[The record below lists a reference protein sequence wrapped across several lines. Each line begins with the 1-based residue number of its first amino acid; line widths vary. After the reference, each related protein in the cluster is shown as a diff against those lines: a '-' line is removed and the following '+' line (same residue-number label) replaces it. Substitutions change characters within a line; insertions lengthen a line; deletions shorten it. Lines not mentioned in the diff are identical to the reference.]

1 MIRFDVTVCTDI
13 MSLFRGEFGDKEI
26 REEIQQRLDE
36 DEEIREF
43 IREDLP
49 DETLIGRFDRMSA
62 EDIMRYVTF
71 DKDDSELD
79 YDEMYGYGSED
90 GAAIRL
96 ECIFDEE
103 KALSAWR

>member
-1 MIRFDVTVCTDI
+1 MIRFDVTVYTDI

-26 REEIQQRLDE
+26 REEIQQRFDE
-36 DEEIREF
+36 YDDLREL

-49 DETLIGRFDRMSA
+49 DETLVGRFDRMSA
-62 EDIMRYVTF
+62 EDIMRYVTWNR
-71 DKDDSELD
+71 DDSELD

-96 ECIFDEE
+96 GCIFDEE
-103 KALSAWR
+103 KALSA